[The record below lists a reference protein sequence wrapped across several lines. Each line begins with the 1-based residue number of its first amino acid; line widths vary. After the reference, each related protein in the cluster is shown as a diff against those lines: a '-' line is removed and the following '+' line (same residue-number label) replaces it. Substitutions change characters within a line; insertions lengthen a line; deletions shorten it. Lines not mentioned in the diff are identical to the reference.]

1 MSSSGIEEA
10 VSPTRVLSAVY
21 EMAKKN
27 ELPTF
32 EPLLPLLLRLRG
44 QPFTLDHHFH
54 FEPMFRA
61 RKPQRIVFMCGRQ
74 VGKTTTFAADGCVMA
89 AARPHF
95 YSLFVT
101 PQFEQV
107 RRFSTMNI
115 RPFIRE
121 SPLRHLWQ
129 STTTEDS
136 VLQRTFTNGARML
149 FSFAGLDADRTRGI
163 SAHRVA
169 FDELQDMDKD
179 HIPIILE
186 TLSADKEYALE
197 QYSGTSKTTT
207 TALAVAWQ
215 RSSQAEYWIPCD
227 HCTTM
232 GNRTYN
238 IPSLEYH
245 IERMLG
251 PLHMNISEELAAI
264 VCYKC
269 RRPLRPRTGRWVH
282 RYPERR
288 WDFAGY
294 HIPQPI
300 IPLHYSS
307 PKKWA
312 TLLGKRERGAAVF
325 ANEVLGEPYDAGQR
339 LITPA
344 ELQAACTLGIVNN
357 PREPAKEVMERAA
370 AATARVLAIDWG
382 GGGETGFSYTA
393 FSLLAYTPDGRID
406 VLWGCRSYGID
417 HLVEAADALRWF
429 RHFRCDYL
437 VHDYGGAGALRETML
452 IQAGIPA
459 HRVMPMS
466 YVRSASQNLVVPV
479 PPTDQHTRTRF
490 RLDKTRSLLMTVAA
504 IRLGRVQFFSWDYKD
519 TDNEGLLTEF
529 LRLTEVR
536 SAIEVGGSYYR
547 VLSDA
552 TGSDDFA
559 QATNIGCAA
568 IWHLFDAYPHLA
580 DAAGLD
586 LANEE
591 IIRLTEPPPEAHPW
605 DDGSSDVDFF

>member
-1 MSSSGIEEA
+1 
-10 VSPTRVLSAVY
+10 
-21 EMAKKN
+21 
-27 ELPTF
+27 
-32 EPLLPLLLRLRG
+32 
-44 QPFTLDHHFH
+44 
-54 FEPMFRA
+54 
-61 RKPQRIVFMCGRQ
+61 
-74 VGKTTTFAADGCVMA
+74 MA

-264 VCYKC
+264 
-269 RRPLRPRTGRWVH
+269 
-282 RYPERR
+282 
-288 WDFAGY
+288 
-294 HIPQPI
+294 
-300 IPLHYSS
+300 
-307 PKKWA
+307 
-312 TLLGKRERGAAVF
+312 
-325 ANEVLGEPYDAGQR
+325 
-339 LITPA
+339 
-344 ELQAACTLGIVNN
+344 
-357 PREPAKEVMERAA
+357 
-370 AATARVLAIDWG
+370 
-382 GGGETGFSYTA
+382 
-393 FSLLAYTPDGRID
+393 
-406 VLWGCRSYGID
+406 D
-417 HLVEAADALRWF
+417 HLVAVEAQGDEDVRRLLTIPGVDVTTAVTLVAVIGDISRF
-429 RHFRCDYL
+429 PSSRHLVGYL
-437 VHDYGGAGALRETML
+437 GLHPRVRQSGSG
-452 IQAGIPA
+452 PA
-459 HRVMPMS
+459 H
-466 YVRSASQNLVVPV
+466 
-479 PPTDQHTRTRF
+479 H
-490 RLDKTRSLLMTVAA
+490 
-504 IRLGRVQFFSWDYKD
+504 GRRR
-519 TDNEGLLTEF
+519 GLHHG
-529 LRLTEVR
+529 RQR
-536 SAIEVGGSYYR
+536 
-547 VLSDA
+547 
-552 TGSDDFA
+552 
-559 QATNIGCAA
+559 Q
-568 IWHLFDAYPHLA
+568 
-580 DAAGLD
+580 
-586 LANEE
+586 
-591 IIRLTEPPPEAHPW
+591 
-605 DDGSSDVDFF
+605 